1 MAFSND
7 FGLEVDSGWIYE
19 ETRLYANSLN
29 NPLKTGNRVVKA
41 GKFKGQSKLLGIFD
55 SLRLVLELKHERVRT
70 RSDTQLNM
78 AFSIF
83 IILILFLFFLLLLA
97 EWVHIVCIQVRQV
110 LILGLLLD
118 RHHYLRV
125 HIIIRARL
133 WQNEIKF
140 GVLTHI

>member
-1 MAFSND
+1 LAFSNY
-7 FGLEVDSGWIYE
+7 FRLEVDSGWIYE
-19 ETRLYANSLN
+19 EARLYAYSLN

-78 AFSIF
+78 AFGIF

-133 WQNEIKF
+133 WQNEVKF